1 MVKVVEGD
9 PKGSGKRIGIVV
21 SKFNKTV
28 TEKLLEGA
36 LGSLKECGVGEK
48 DILVVK
54 VPGAFEI
61 PLAAH
66 RLARSGG
73 FDGILCLGAV
83 IRGETPHFEHIS
95 REVTR
100 GISRVMMDSDLPVGL
115 GVLTTETAE
124 QAVQRADPNG
134 YNRGG
139 EAARV
144 VLEMADLFKGFPA

>member
-1 MVKVVEGD
+1 MVKVFEGD
-9 PKGSGKRIGIVV
+9 PKGSGRRIGIIV
-21 SKFNKTV
+21 SKFNEPV
-28 TEKLLEGA
+28 TGKLLEGA
-36 LGSLKECGVGEK
+36 LGSLKNCGVDER

-66 RLARSGG
+66 RLALSGK
-73 FDGILCLGAV
+73 FDGLLCLGAV
-83 IRGETPHFEHIS
+83 IQGETPHFEYIS

-100 GISRVMMDSDLPVGL
+100 GVSRVMIESGIPVGF
-115 GVLTTETAE
+115 GVLTTETSE
-124 QAVQRADPNG
+124 QAVERADPNG